1 MPRVAG
7 RDTLAQKW
15 LDLWPKTPRRS
26 GRGDVLIRT
35 WSFSDPVFALNF
47 VLTVIC
53 GQSLF
58 WPLKRFD
65 FKISKPFCRLKKP
78 ERVFNL
84 FCGGWP
90 SCLYCHYGPENNQKN
105 RIFGETTAFRL
116 YPFEAEMPRQHMLRH
131 KVLKS
136 FRIWDKRG
144 FDPLNLGHCFGQGKR
159 TRVVVS
165 WLLLSVPKENLFWIT
180 TALNRGQK
188 IPWIFIKMPSL
199 KFVWIFV
206 KKFAL
211 KMNLRQK
218 CYVTIFLPC

>member
-1 MPRVAG
+1 MS
-7 RDTLAQKW
+7 
-15 LDLWPKTPRRS
+15 RS
-26 GRGDVLIRT
+26 SNVELSECQLVGSFKNGSTFGLKLLVGAAAVMFWSELGVFLIRCSL
-35 WSFSDPVFALNF
+35 W
-47 VLTVIC
+47 I
-53 GQSLF
+53 LF
-58 WPLKRFD
+58 WLLFAVKVCSD
-65 FKISKPFCRLKKP
+65 HSKGLISKFPNPFCRLKKP

-84 FCGGWP
+84 FCRGWP

-116 YPFEAEMPRQHMLRH
+116 YPIEAEMPRQHMLRH

-188 IPWIFIKMPSL
+188 IASKVSL
-199 KFVWIFV
+199 
-206 KKFAL
+206 
-211 KMNLRQK
+211 NRGQK
-218 CYVTIFLPC
+218 IASKVSTIFLPC

>member
-1 MPRVAG
+1 MLKLTANQGCFNVQISFRDVFDWINSCPLKFDGIRVYVRLNSSSDCEPKLRRGAEWMSA
-7 RDTLAQKW
+7 RQQLQKW
-15 LDLWPKTPRRS
+15 LDFWPKTPRRS

-84 FCGGWP
+84 FCRGWP

-105 RIFGETTAFRL
+105 RIFWRNDRVQTI
-116 YPFEAEMPRQHMLRH
+116 P
-131 KVLKS
+131 
-136 FRIWDKRG
+136 IRG
-144 FDPLNLGHCFGQGKR
+144 RD
-159 TRVVVS
+159 
-165 WLLLSVPKENLFWIT
+165 
-180 TALNRGQK
+180 A
-188 IPWIFIKMPSL
+188 SL
-199 KFVWIFV
+199 
-206 KKFAL
+206 AHA
-211 KMNLRQK
+211 
-218 CYVTIFLPC
+218 